1 MNSLPLNPEII
12 RPNKPATIIFYE
24 VLPVAEFANC
34 MYWHDIED
42 KSLISLGSVKI
53 SRVYHSTYKGF
64 TDRTCADDFSLVHF
78 SGAFV
83 SASQI
88 VTVVEF
94 EAECY
99 GISEIQEAAE
109 PKKSCE
115 TCVGGKIGCYLKTY
129 LDCAIGNKST
139 LPHWKSAADLLE
151 AKATNA
157 MVRIHFEPNP
167 DQVFHGDGK
176 VVIHSIFDRLLSDD
190 AVKANL
196 AAAEAYLKIAIAKNN
211 KTCRSCSRDTDIPTC
226 MACMHDG
233 MSGWTLTRPPEPEHI
248 DDQPKTCETCIS
260 CRVIPSRG
268 CLTCVNF
275 NNWMPK

>member
-83 SASQI
+83 TASQV

-94 EAECY
+94 EAER
-99 GISEIQEAAE
+99 GFSFE
-109 PKKSCE
+109 PEKEGTPLVDIKVCCE
-115 TCVGGKIGCYLKTY
+115 TCADYVASSI
-129 LDCAIGNKST
+129 KSHKCFT
-139 LPHWKSAADLLE
+139 C
-151 AKATNA
+151 
-157 MVRIHFEPNP
+157 
-167 DQVFHGDGK
+167 GDEH
-176 VVIHSIFDRLLSDD
+176 INWSLHRQ
-190 AVKANL
+190 
-196 AAAEAYLKIAIAKNN
+196 
-211 KTCRSCSRDTDIPTC
+211 
-226 MACMHDG
+226 
-233 MSGWTLTRPPEPEHI
+233 GWRPEPEHI
-248 DDQPKTCETCIS
+248 DDERNACSTCGMERPQKIKGDKVAPLGCRTCGNFKNWIPK
-260 CRVIPSRG
+260 
-268 CLTCVNF
+268 
-275 NNWMPK
+275 

>member
-88 VTVVEF
+88 VTVVDF
-94 EAECY
+94 EAESY
-99 GISEIQEAAE
+99 GCAEIPKEEAKDDQRRDSIRVAVGDSFLVKALFSVFCEEARAAE
-109 PKKSCE
+109 VSCE
-115 TCVGGKIGCYLKTY
+115 TCDDYVASSI
-129 LDCAIGNKST
+129 KSHKCFT
-139 LPHWKSAADLLE
+139 CGDKHVNWWP
-151 AKATNA
+151 
-157 MVRIHFEPNP
+157 INP
-167 DQVFHGDGK
+167 D
-176 VVIHSIFDRLLSDD
+176 R
-190 AVKANL
+190 
-196 AAAEAYLKIAIAKNN
+196 
-211 KTCRSCSRDTDIPTC
+211 R
-226 MACMHDG
+226 
-233 MSGWTLTRPPEPEHI
+233 PEPEHI
-248 DDQPKTCETCIS
+248 DDQPKICSTCGMERPQKIKGDKVAPLGCRTCGNFKNW
-260 CRVIPSRG
+260 IP
-268 CLTCVNF
+268 
-275 NNWMPK
+275 K

>member
-53 SRVYHSTYKGF
+53 NRVYHSTYKGF

-94 EAECY
+94 KAECY
-99 GISEIQEAAE
+99 GCAE
-109 PKKSCE
+109 VSCE
-115 TCVGGKIGCYLKTY
+115 TCDSYVASSI
-129 LDCAIGNKST
+129 KSHKCFT
-139 LPHWKSAADLLE
+139 CGDKHVNWWP
-151 AKATNA
+151 
-157 MVRIHFEPNP
+157 IHP
-167 DQVFHGDGK
+167 D
-176 VVIHSIFDRLLSDD
+176 R
-190 AVKANL
+190 
-196 AAAEAYLKIAIAKNN
+196 
-211 KTCRSCSRDTDIPTC
+211 
-226 MACMHDG
+226 
-233 MSGWTLTRPPEPEHI
+233 RPDPEHI
-248 DDQPKTCETCIS
+248 DDERNTCSTCGMERPQKIKGDKVAPLGCRTCGNFKNWIPK
-260 CRVIPSRG
+260 
-268 CLTCVNF
+268 
-275 NNWMPK
+275 

>member
-94 EAECY
+94 EAER
-99 GISEIQEAAE
+99 GFSFE
-109 PKKSCE
+109 PEKEGTPLVDIKVCCE
-115 TCVGGKIGCYLKTY
+115 TCADYVASSI
-129 LDCAIGNKST
+129 KSHKCFT
-139 LPHWKSAADLLE
+139 CGDEHINWSLHRQG
-151 AKATNA
+151 
-157 MVRIHFEPNP
+157 VR
-167 DQVFHGDGK
+167 
-176 VVIHSIFDRLLSDD
+176 
-190 AVKANL
+190 
-196 AAAEAYLKIAIAKNN
+196 
-211 KTCRSCSRDTDIPTC
+211 
-226 MACMHDG
+226 
-233 MSGWTLTRPPEPEHI
+233 PEPEHI
-248 DDQPKTCETCIS
+248 DDERNTCSTCGMERPQKIKGDKVAPLGCRTCGNFKNWIPK
-260 CRVIPSRG
+260 
-268 CLTCVNF
+268 
-275 NNWMPK
+275 

>member
-94 EAECY
+94 EAERY
-99 GISEIQEAAE
+99 GCAEIPLGKALFSVFCEEVPSAGIRVMKIHDGINWTPAAE
-109 PKKSCE
+109 VSCE
-115 TCVGGKIGCYLKTY
+115 TCADYVASSIKSRKCFTCIKNHVYCPTHHHGG
-129 LDCAIGNKST
+129 
-139 LPHWKSAADLLE
+139 
-151 AKATNA
+151 
-157 MVRIHFEPNP
+157 R
-167 DQVFHGDGK
+167 
-176 VVIHSIFDRLLSDD
+176 
-190 AVKANL
+190 
-196 AAAEAYLKIAIAKNN
+196 
-211 KTCRSCSRDTDIPTC
+211 
-226 MACMHDG
+226 
-233 MSGWTLTRPPEPEHI
+233 PEPEHI
-248 DDQPKTCETCIS
+248 DDQPKTCFTCGRKRGLRAPIECATCI
-260 CRVIPSRG
+260 V
-268 CLTCVNF
+268 LK
-275 NNWMPK
+275 NWMPK

>member
-99 GISEIQEAAE
+99 GISEIQEEEAKDDQRRDSIREAVGDSFLAKALFSVFCE
-109 PKKSCE
+109 EARATEVSCE
-115 TCVGGKIGCYLKTY
+115 TCADYVASSIKSRKCFTCIKNHVYCPTHHHGG
-129 LDCAIGNKST
+129 
-139 LPHWKSAADLLE
+139 
-151 AKATNA
+151 
-157 MVRIHFEPNP
+157 R
-167 DQVFHGDGK
+167 
-176 VVIHSIFDRLLSDD
+176 
-190 AVKANL
+190 
-196 AAAEAYLKIAIAKNN
+196 
-211 KTCRSCSRDTDIPTC
+211 
-226 MACMHDG
+226 
-233 MSGWTLTRPPEPEHI
+233 PEPEHI
-248 DDQPKTCETCIS
+248 DDQPKTCFTCGRKRGLRAPIECATCI
-260 CRVIPSRG
+260 V
-268 CLTCVNF
+268 LK
-275 NNWMPK
+275 NWMPK